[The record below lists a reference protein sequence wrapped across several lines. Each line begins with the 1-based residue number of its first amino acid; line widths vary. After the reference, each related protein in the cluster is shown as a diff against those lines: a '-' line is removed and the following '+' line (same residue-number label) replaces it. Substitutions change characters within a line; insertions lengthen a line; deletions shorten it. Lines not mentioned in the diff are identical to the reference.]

1 MLQDKVK
8 QAPKFPG
15 CYLFKDDKEQ
25 IIYVGMSKY
34 LPKRV
39 NSYFQK
45 KHDCK
50 KTKTLVENIKD
61 VEFMITSSE
70 QEALLLE
77 EDLIKLYKPKFN
89 IKGKDDKTR
98 NWSICITEGKVPR
111 LEVSREKPVDKLTMD
126 FTNGLKCQEVYKLLH
141 DVFPLRSCS
150 YELSNES
157 IQSGKFK
164 TCLEYHLGRC
174 LAPCVNVD
182 VIFQNY
188 RNIMLVKKIFELNF
202 SFVRKELTREMHNL
216 SQNMEFEKANTFLHR
231 LESLNQLEKAVEP
244 VRVRQSSKVAMDI
257 KNTLGLKNMPLII
270 EAFDNS
276 HNQGDCNVA
285 ASVRFVNQKPDKS
298 QYRKYIIKSFEGAN
312 DYASFDEVLHRRF
325 KRLLDEKQQLPH
337 LVLIDGGV
345 GQLNVA
351 IKVFDELGI
360 SDRVDLISISKNDKH
375 KSSTIHLTD
384 GQRKSIMDSLNYS
397 VLAKVQDEVH
407 RFAVKFH
414 RERYSKK
421 LIGK

>member
-1 MLQDKVK
+1 MLMEKVK
-8 QAPKFPG
+8 SAPKYPG

-89 IKGKDDKTR
+89 IKGKDDKTK
-98 NWSICITEGKVPR
+98 NWSITITDGKVPH
-111 LEVSREKPVDKLTMD
+111 LEVVREKPSDKPSMD
-126 FTNGLKCQEVYKLLH
+126 FTNGFKCQEVYNLIH

-150 YELSNES
+150 YDLTNEA
-157 IQSGKFK
+157 ITSGKFK
-164 TCLEYHLGRC
+164 PCLEYHLGRC
-174 LAPCVNVD
+174 MAPCVNVD

-188 RNIMLVKKIFELNF
+188 KNIQLVKKIFELNF
-202 SFVRKELTREMHNL
+202 SFVRKELTRELNAL
-216 SQNMEFEKANTFLHR
+216 SQNMEFEKANTYLHR
-231 LESLNQLEKAVEP
+231 LESLNKLEKAVEP
-244 VRVRQSSKVAMDI
+244 VRVRQTSKVAMDI
-257 KNTLGLKNMPLII
+257 KNTLCLKNMPLII

-285 ASVRFVNQKPDKS
+285 ASVRFVNQVPDKS

-312 DYASFDEVLHRRF
+312 DYASFGEVLHRRF
-325 KRLLDEKQQLPH
+325 KRLIDEKGQLPH

-351 IKVFDELGI
+351 IKVFNELGI

-375 KSSTIHLTD
+375 KSSTIHMTD
-384 GQRKSIMDSLNYS
+384 GQTKSIMDSLNYS

-414 RERYSKK
+414 REKYSKK
-421 LIGK
+421 LLNK